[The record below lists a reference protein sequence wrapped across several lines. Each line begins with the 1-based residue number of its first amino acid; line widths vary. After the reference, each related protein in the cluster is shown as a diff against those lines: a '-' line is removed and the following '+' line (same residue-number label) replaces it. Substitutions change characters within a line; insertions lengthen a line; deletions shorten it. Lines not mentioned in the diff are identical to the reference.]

1 MTKEIQIAYL
11 KDEGWIIGSKP
22 TKQTNTK
29 EVLYLETPCIINDQG
44 FIPYLAF
51 TDDTI
56 AQFNVADLI
65 GGAVYPAKAE
75 LAQVYISMM
84 HPSQIQVPES
94 PKIVLQ

>member
-11 KDEGWIIGSKP
+11 KDKGWIIGNRP
-22 TKQTNTK
+22 TKQTNTE
-29 EVLYLETPCIINDQG
+29 EVLHLENPCIIDEQG

-56 AQFNVADLI
+56 AQFNLSDLI

-75 LAQVYISMM
+75 LAQVYTSMM
-84 HPSQIQVPES
+84 YPSQIQVPES